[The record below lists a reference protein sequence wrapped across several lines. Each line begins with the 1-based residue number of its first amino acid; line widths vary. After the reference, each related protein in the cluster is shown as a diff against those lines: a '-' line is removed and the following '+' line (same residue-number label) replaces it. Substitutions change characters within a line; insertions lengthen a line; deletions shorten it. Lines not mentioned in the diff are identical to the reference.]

1 MEVGSSRE
9 KWLSGRFFL
18 MSPTSSAIWSIRRRV
33 PVLSFNL
40 LRCTVEADC
49 PFGRCKARA
58 SRLADIL
65 VLFPDPDEQREIGA
79 YFCQW
84 VELIAQ
90 NGAQVLKLRTDSFS
104 NHWKLF
110 FQPLEKLKSVQCS
123 GSTFAFKSCPFSRPA
138 REIPAAAGI
147 KRSPAPNLPE

>member
-1 MEVGSSRE
+1 M
-9 KWLSGRFFL
+9 SGRFFL
-18 MSPTSSAIWSIRRRV
+18 MSPTSSAIGSIRRRV

-65 VLFPDPDEQREIGA
+65 ILFPDPDEQRQIGA

-84 VELIAQ
+84 VELIVQ
-90 NGAQVLKLRTDSFS
+90 NGAQVSKLRTDSFS
-104 NHWKLF
+104 KHWKLF
-110 FQPLEKLKSVQCS
+110 FQPLE
-123 GSTFAFKSCPFSRPA
+123 
-138 REIPAAAGI
+138 
-147 KRSPAPNLPE
+147 NLPALRNPLAVPVTDGRHQSPCGGQDEGDREKADP